1 MSSIISGAIHDQR
14 GKSSNMPAISL
25 YDGRGS
31 RKYLTAEER
40 RAFAAAA
47 LRTAPPI
54 LTFCLTLVYTG
65 ARISELLSLTFEHVD
80 CAENAIILETLKRR
94 RRGVFRAIPVP
105 SKLVARLVH
114 LTDDLGSELDRD
126 QSPRRIWNW
135 GRTTAWKH
143 VKEVMKLAGIRE
155 SLAMPKSARHA
166 FGVNA
171 IQTGV
176 ALNVLQRWMGHA
188 RIETTSI
195 YADVLGKEERALA
208 QRTWTSL
215 RDLPL

>member
-1 MSSIISGAIHDQR
+1 
-14 GKSSNMPAISL
+14 MPAISL

-31 RKYLTAEER
+31 RKYLTSSER
-40 RAFAAAA
+40 RAFANAA

-54 LTFCLTLVYTG
+54 LTFCLTLLYTG
-65 ARISELLSLTFEHVD
+65 ARVSEILALTSARID
-80 CAENAIILETLKRR
+80 RADNAIIFETLKRR
-94 RRGVFRAIPVP
+94 KRGVFRAIPVP
-105 SKLVARLVH
+105 LELVARL
-114 LTDDLGSELDRD
+114 TQFYECSARPDGNEEP
-126 QSPRRIWNW
+126 QRIWNW

-143 VKEVMKLAGIRE
+143 VKAVMLLAGIQE
-155 SLAMPKSARHA
+155 SLATPKAARHA

-188 RIETTSI
+188 RIETTAI

-208 QRTWTSL
+208 ELTWMAF
-215 RDLPL
+215 RGLPL